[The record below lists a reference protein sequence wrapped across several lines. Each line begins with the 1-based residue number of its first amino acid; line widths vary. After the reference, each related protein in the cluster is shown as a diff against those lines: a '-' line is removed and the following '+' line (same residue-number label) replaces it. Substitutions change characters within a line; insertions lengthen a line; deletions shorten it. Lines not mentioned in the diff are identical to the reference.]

1 MFFNPIFKP
10 YFKEKLSLKVPA
22 SNHVKNKVF
31 GRSVL
36 LWEKKMLPLIS
47 WSGPEFFI
55 NVHNRLTTFFKTWNL
70 NVWMAKIVLGVC
82 IFFKKTSIC
91 QQQQQQQQQQQKLY
105 QKYQNI
111 RSNTLQVYKE
121 IIK

>member
-1 MFFNPIFKP
+1 
-10 YFKEKLSLKVPA
+10 
-22 SNHVKNKVF
+22 
-31 GRSVL
+31 
-36 LWEKKMLPLIS
+36 
-47 WSGPEFFI
+47 
-55 NVHNRLTTFFKTWNL
+55 
-70 NVWMAKIVLGVC
+70 MAKIVLGVC